1 MTAPTISEYLNYA
14 HLQIAAEAFIRDEV
28 NGQLADGQDRYIAA
42 LVRGN
47 DHSSRFVESQAKT
60 FADEWEVL
68 DQTANTK
75 TGFSGTLFRNRDA
88 NETVLSFRSTEF
100 IDDAAR
106 DNKATNELEIKET
119 GFAWGQIA
127 DMQDWYAELKDDA
140 TKLGAGQ
147 AFSVTGY
154 SLGGHLATVFNL
166 LNAGAAQ
173 RVVTFN
179 GAGVGL
185 VKDGTLQDALNE
197 FNELRTS
204 PDLLAARFTHPGLA
218 TFYRR
223 LQAELASGQTTV
235 AQAQADL
242 NAFYTDAHTGVMVPI
257 TLAGGQTDVGFS
269 IVNSADLDANV
280 DATLT
285 AKFTST
291 GGASTSPVASSNSAT
306 LSLKDTGEATR
317 RVTHRCCW
325 TKNDMKLIAA
335 RARPTGATG
344 HKYLKTS
351 SMEIA

>member
-1 MTAPTISEYLNYA
+1 MTVSIATYLKYA
-14 HLQIAAEAFIRDEV
+14 NLQMAAESLFGIQPIDIAGKTSLTMNEASLKDGNNRASKFTQVQADQFI
-28 NGQLADGQDRYIAA
+28 ADGWT
-42 LVRGN
+42 V
-47 DHSSRFVESQAKT
+47 VEHKSN
-60 FADEWEVL
+60 
-68 DQTANTK
+68 TA
-75 TGFSGTLFRNRDA
+75 TGFSGTLFKNSS
-88 NETVLSFRSTEF
+88 TGKLVLSFRSTEF
-100 IDDAAR
+100 LDDSAR
-106 DNKATNELEIKET
+106 DNQATNSMEIKPF
-119 GFAWGQIA
+119 GWAFGQIA
-127 DMQDWYAELKDDA
+127 DMENWYASLKSRQ
-140 TKLGAGQ
+140 LIGQ
-147 AFSVTGY
+147 QKVAVTGY

-166 LNAGAAQ
+166 LNAGAAE

-242 NAFYTDAHTGVMVPI
+242 NALYTDAHTGVMVPI

-325 TKNDMKLIAA
+325 TKNGMKLIAA
-335 RARPTGATG
+335 CARPTGATG